1 MARNAVRVALAALA
15 LVVAASAQ
23 AAPTI
28 SKGPYLQN
36 ARADSIVIMWET
48 SESAASRV
56 DYGLTTSYGQSA
68 TSSTSVRIHEVRL
81 TGLAADTAHHYR
93 VVSTGGTGTVYSADS
108 TFRTAIAGAAP
119 FRFVA
124 YGDSRT
130 FASSHAAVVNA
141 IIARA
146 PRLVLHTGDLVRDG
160 TVASYWQTE
169 LFDPAR
175 PLLRTTPF
183 YAALGNHEDHA
194 AYYYSYFSTPA
205 GGGTGGEQ
213 WYSFDYGSVHFVS
226 VDTSGD
232 YSSGSAQYNWLVND
246 LRSTTAEWIV
256 VFTHYP
262 AYSSGVHGG
271 DPTVQSR
278 LVPLFEQYG
287 VDMVFCGHDHIYE
300 RSYKNGIY
308 YFVTGG
314 GGAELYSWGQT
325 PNPYRQ
331 FSKSAYHHITVDIN
345 GNTATIK
352 ARTNDGVAFDTVTI
366 THVSAPVADFSATPT
381 SGVAPLTTYFS
392 DRSQNTPTSW
402 SWSFGDSGTSNV
414 QNPSHQYTTPGSYT
428 VALTATNASGSDS
441 ETKVGYVSATGS
453 CHIGSVALTAATPP
467 RYRAVATITA
477 HDQGCQPLSGVTVA
491 IAWSGSTNALVIG
504 TTDASGKVTLT
515 SPRSRTAGSVTCCV
529 TSLSKPEYPYQSGA
543 NHQTCGSVSL
553 RVWRRRLII
562 R

>member
-15 LVVAASAQ
+15 LVVAVSAQ

-28 SKGPYLQN
+28 TKGPYLQN
-36 ARADSIVIMWET
+36 ARADSIVAMWET
-48 SESAASRV
+48 SESATSRV
-56 DYGLTTSYGQSA
+56 EYGLATSYGQSL
-68 TSSTSVRIHEVRL
+68 TSSTAVRIHEVRL
-81 TGLAADTAHHYR
+81 TGLAADTAYHYR
-93 VVSTGGTGTVYSADS
+93 VVSTGATGTVFSSDS
-108 TFRTAIAGAAP
+108 TLRTAIVGATP

-130 FASSHAAVVNA
+130 FAASHAAVVSA

-183 YAALGNHEDHA
+183 YATLGNHEYHSS
-194 AYYYSYFSTPA
+194 YYYAYFSTPP

-213 WYSFDYGSVHFVS
+213 WYSFDYGNAHFIS
-226 VDTSGD
+226 LDTSGD

-246 LRSTTAEWIV
+246 LRSTTAEWVV

-271 DPTVQSR
+271 TPTVQSR

-314 GGAELYSWGQT
+314 GGAELYSWGKT
-325 PNPYRQ
+325 SNPYRQ
-331 FSKSAYHHITVDIN
+331 FSKSAYHHITVDID

-366 THVSAPVADFSATPT
+366 THVSAPVADFSATPM

-392 DRSQNTPTSW
+392 DRSENAPTSW

-414 QNPSHQYTTPGSYT
+414 QNPSHQYPTPGSYT
-428 VALTATNASGSDS
+428 VALTATNASGSDT

-453 CHIGSVALTAATPP
+453 CHVGSVTLTGAAPP
-467 RYRAVATITA
+467 RYRAVATITV

-491 IAWSGSTNALVIG
+491 IAWWGSINALATG
-504 TTDASGKVTLT
+504 TTDASGTVTLT

-529 TSLSKPEYPYQSGA
+529 TGLSKAEYPYQSGA
-543 NHQTCGSVSL
+543 NHQTCGSLSL
-553 RVWRRRLII
+553 RVGPRRLIVP
-562 R
+562 

>member
-1 MARNAVRVALAALA
+1 MSHASFRAGLSCILL
-15 LVVAASAQ
+15 LVVSSAF
-23 AAPTI
+23 AAPAIT
-28 SKGPYLQN
+28 KGPYLQD
-36 ARADSIVIMWET
+36 ARPDGVVILWET
-48 SESAASRV
+48 SESATSRV
-56 DYGLTTSYGQSA
+56 DYGLTTSYGPSV
-68 TSSTSVRIHEVRL
+68 TSSTAVRIHEVRL
-81 TGLAADTAHHYR
+81 TGLAADTAYHYR
-93 VVSTGGTGTVYSADS
+93 VVSTGATGTVFSSDS
-108 TFRTAIAGAAP
+108 TFRTGISGAAP

-130 FASSHAAVVNA
+130 FAASHAAVVNA

-146 PRLVLHTGDLVRDG
+146 PRLVLHTGDLIRDG
-160 TVASYWQTE
+160 RVASYWQTE

-183 YAALGNHEDHA
+183 YATLGNHEYHSS
-194 AYYYSYFSTPA
+194 YYYAYFSTPP

-213 WYSFDYGSVHFVS
+213 WYSFDYGNVHFVS
-226 VDTSGD
+226 IDTSGD

-271 DPTVQSR
+271 NPTVQSR

-287 VDMVFCGHDHIYE
+287 VDIVFAGHDHIYE

-314 GGAELYSWGQT
+314 GGAELYSWGKT
-325 PNPYRQ
+325 SNPYRQ
-331 FSKSAYHHITVDIN
+331 FSKSAYHHITVDIS
-345 GNTATIK
+345 GATATIK
-352 ARTNDGVAFDTVTI
+352 ARTNDGVAFDTATI
-366 THVSAPVADFSATPT
+366 THASAPIADFSATPT

-414 QNPSHQYTTPGSYT
+414 QNPSHQYTAPRSYT
-428 VALTATNASGSDS
+428 VALTATNASGSDTES
-441 ETKVGYVSATGS
+441 KAGYVSATGS
-453 CHIGSVALTAATPP
+453 CHVGSVTLTGAVPP
-467 RYRAVATITA
+467 RYRAVATIA
-477 HDQGCQPLSGVTVA
+477 VHDQSCQPLSGATVA
-491 IAWSGSTNALVIG
+491 IAWWGSINALATG
-504 TTDASGKVTLT
+504 TTDASGTVTLT
-515 SPRSRTAGSVTCCV
+515 SPRSRMAGSVTCCV
-529 TSLSKPEYPYQSGA
+529 TSLSKAEYPYQSGA
-543 NHQTCGSVSL
+543 NHQACGSLSL
-553 RVWRRRLII
+553 RPWPRRLIV